1 MFRIDHDTGA
11 IVMHAGDTGAYRVRA
26 VRQSGEAWTANDR
39 LVFTVRNSSGTIVMQ
54 RYYRLDTALG
64 NGVAVIQFHNPDT
77 DNWAAGSYQ
86 TERRYVA
93 SAVWDGETH
102 TGDCVNALLIDS
114 HIVDGVPV
122 RIPDGAQSTLEIRTS
137 YGRI

>member
-11 IVMHAGDTGAYRVRA
+11 IVMHAGDTGAYKVRA
-26 VRQSGEAWTANDR
+26 VRQSGTAWTANDR
-39 LVFTVRNSSGTIVMQ
+39 LVFTVRNSSGTAVMQ
-54 RYYRLDTALG
+54 RYYRLDTELG

-77 DNWAAGSYQ
+77 DEWPAGIYQ

-93 SAVWDGETH
+93 GALWDGEVQ
-102 TGDCVNALLIDS
+102 TGECVNALLAAS

-137 YGRI
+137 YGRV